1 MSIVKE
7 KFILTLSYEMS
18 VDTSTGEILETK
30 LISRK
35 VDSSDIKPSK
45 KVVNSDTE
53 PKLILESNKYYLNDA
68 AISLMNIEP
77 GDKIDIKYEE
87 NKNGKFP
94 VIGIDE
100 SFGVKGGNKLNKS
113 NTVSFRGT
121 KNLELSKYGSEFKII
136 PHPSKSDLFVLTS
149 EKTVKIE
156 PPKGDDNIYVEEQD
170 IDLDS
175 IIDEQD
181 ANITEIDSSFF
192 KL

>member
-1 MSIVKE
+1 MVCIPTAISGWKG
-7 KFILTLSYEMS
+7 TLSHSELRNYRNT
-18 VDTSTGEILETK
+18 DKKPYDNK
-30 LISRK
+30 L
-35 VDSSDIKPSK
+35 
-45 KVVNSDTE
+45 
-53 PKLILESNKYYLNDA
+53 
-68 AISLMNIEP
+68 
-77 GDKIDIKYEE
+77 
-87 NKNGKFP
+87 
-94 VIGIDE
+94 
-100 SFGVKGGNKLNKS
+100 NKLNKS

-156 PPKGDDNIYVEEQD
+156 SPKGDDNIYVEEQD

>member
-1 MSIVKE
+1 MVCIPTEISGWKG
-7 KFILTLSYEMS
+7 TLSYSELRNYRNTDKKS
-18 VDTSTGEILETK
+18 YDNK
-30 LISRK
+30 L
-35 VDSSDIKPSK
+35 
-45 KVVNSDTE
+45 
-53 PKLILESNKYYLNDA
+53 
-68 AISLMNIEP
+68 
-77 GDKIDIKYEE
+77 
-87 NKNGKFP
+87 
-94 VIGIDE
+94 
-100 SFGVKGGNKLNKS
+100 NKLNKS

-156 PPKGDDNIYVEEQD
+156 SPKGDDNIYVEEQD

>member
-45 KVVNSDTE
+45 KVVDFDTE

-68 AISLMNIEP
+68 AISLMGIEP

-100 SFGVKGGNKLNKS
+100 SFGVKGGKIYWYFHSNKILP
-113 NTVSFRGT
+113 FIWG
-121 KNLELSKYGSEFKII
+121 II
-136 PHPSKSDLFVLTS
+136 
-149 EKTVKIE
+149 
-156 PPKGDDNIYVEEQD
+156 
-170 IDLDS
+170 
-175 IIDEQD
+175 
-181 ANITEIDSSFF
+181 
-192 KL
+192 